1 MDNET
6 VRDVDALAVDAM
18 TAVVGDEPHAA
29 RTALTGAS
37 FRDLALIVAW
47 ADELGRIARQA
58 QSDYENRERREWR
71 EASRPV
77 LPGERQALDNALTE
91 HLRSRL
97 DSGDAWT
104 DLRDIVLPAA
114 PYTDAGTK
122 AVQEWVAERIH
133 VLVRDG
139 VLSPDDS
146 RPGDYRIVSVPG
158 QEKTVSIVIPEGVEI
173 PDLTG

>member
-1 MDNET
+1 MDNQT
-6 VRDVDALAVDAM
+6 VREADARAVDAM

-29 RTALTGAS
+29 RTAMTDAS

-47 ADELGRIARQA
+47 ADELGRLARQA

-71 EASRPV
+71 EAGRPV
-77 LPGERQALDNALTE
+77 LPGEQRALDNALAD

-97 DSGDAWT
+97 ASGSRWT
-104 DLRDIVLPAA
+104 YLGDIVLMAA
-114 PYTDAGTK
+114 AYTDAGTK
-122 AVQEWVAERIH
+122 AVREWAEGR
-133 VLVRDG
+133 LRTLAQDG

-158 QEKTVSIVIPEGVEI
+158 QTDPETVAVG
-173 PDLTG
+173 